1 MANGF
6 GSLYIG
12 ASGIRNNQNALNVVA
27 NNLSNIDTTG
37 YVRQRTFF
45 ADAEYNKFSKADI
58 SNQWSGLGV
67 DIGDVVHKRDQF
79 LDMAYRKETGR
90 KQFYQAQYDASTE
103 IETLLSEGVGAQFSD
118 SITGLREA
126 FNEFAKTPDAD
137 EVDTLVVQKS
147 ELFVSRA
154 KGVYEGMSDYQDNIN
169 QKISDD
175 VDKIN
180 ELGRTIHKLNIKIAQ
195 TESGGV
201 ETAMDSRDQ
210 RDVALDE
217 LSKLADI
224 SYSEDASGVVTVKLE
239 GMDFVREDR
248 VFEVGMLTDKSTG
261 FKTPYWPY
269 LSNASKN
276 DYVKVFNTALTNTNN
291 DQDVGEVKALLIS
304 RGDKRATYKDVM
316 GTHPSDSDPFKYVYS
331 NGDIYRYKEGYYYD
345 TDADGNVTTIHGL
358 SNSVMMNEQAEFDL
372 MMHEMM
378 TGVNDYLSPIRSIG
392 DLSATQTADDTEY
405 TKLIKAFRA
414 AYPSTT
420 TTDPTTNKQ
429 VTTYQQ
435 ITALDENQKA
445 HVFEINDNTR
455 VLDEDNAIYGSDK
468 ELPPRELYSRR
479 SLSRYSSF
487 TVNYDMD
494 ADGNV
499 TVKTDGSGKY
509 SKTLY
514 LYNEE
519 DKDDTDTMYTLGEIE
534 VNHDL
539 VENPQYIPHRHKN
552 DDIAQDVSEKIYDVW
567 EKSTYQLNAIDNTPT
582 NFENFYTKMIDEL
595 DNKGNTFKTNSET
608 IEATASSIESSRQQ
622 VIGVNADEE
631 LTNMIKY
638 QNAYNASSR
647 YVNVITQMIDVLLN
661 SMQ

>member
-12 ASGIRNNQNALNVVA
+12 ASGIRSNQNALNVVA

-79 LDMAYRKETGR
+79 LDMAYRKESGR
-90 KQFYQAQYDASTE
+90 AQFYQSQYDASTE

-126 FNEFAKTPDAD
+126 FNEFAKTPDGD

-175 VDKIN
+175 VDRIN
-180 ELGRTIHKLNIKIAQ
+180 ELGKTIRKLNIKISQ
-195 TESGGV
+195 TEAGGV
-201 ETAMDSRDQ
+201 ETAMDSRDE
-210 RDVALDE
+210 RDNALDE
-217 LSKLADI
+217 LSKLANI
-224 SYSEDASGVVTVKLE
+224 SYSENANGVVTVKLE

-248 VFEVGMLTDKSTG
+248 VFEVGMLTDKATG

-269 LSNASKN
+269 LSNATQN
-276 DYVKVFNTALTNTNN
+276 DYIKVFNTALTNTNN
-291 DQDVGEVKALLIS
+291 DQDIGELKALLLA
-304 RGDKRATYKDVM
+304 RGDKRATYKDVAP
-316 GTHPSDSDPFKYVYS
+316 THPTADDPHTFEYS
-331 NGDIYRYKEGYYYD
+331 NGDIYRYKEGYYYE
-345 TDADGNVTTIHGL
+345 TDENGDVSTIHGL
-358 SNSVMMNEQAEFDL
+358 SNSIMMNEQAEFDL

-378 TGVNDYLSPIRSIG
+378 SGVNDYLSPIKSLG
-392 DLSATQTADDTEY
+392 DLSKKSGDTEY
-405 TKLIKAFRA
+405 TRFTKAFLNKYGA
-414 AYPSTT
+414 HSQ
-420 TTDPTTNKQ
+420 TDSSSGNTSPVDAQT
-429 VTTYQQ
+429 
-435 ITALDENQKA
+435 ITALDENGKP
-445 HVFEINDNTR
+445 HKFTITSSTR

-468 ELPPRELYSRR
+468 ELPPRELYSRQT
-479 SLSRYSSF
+479 LSRYSSV
-487 TVNYDMD
+487 TVNYDIKE
-494 ADGNV
+494 DG
-499 TVKTDGSGKY
+499 TVDINDKGKY
-509 SKTLY
+509 SKKLY

-519 DKDDTDTMYTLGEIE
+519 DPDDSTTMYTLDNIE

-552 DDIAQDVSEKIYDVW
+552 DDIAQDVSEKIYNVW
-567 EKSTYQLNAIDNTPT
+567 EKSTYKLNAVDNTPT
-582 NFENFYTKMIDEL
+582 NLENFYTKMIDEL

-608 IEATASSIESSRQQ
+608 VKGTADSIESSRQE

-661 SMQ
+661 SMG